1 MKLNVLPISWLA
13 RVFRHDFL
21 FSVLPQVLVT
31 RTTWSNSNR
40 NVTHF
45 ISGKCNSVTFQ
56 RSFFNG
62 TTRIWN
68 TLADNFQ
75 LSFNFQISQFKS
87 IMYKYYVDA
96 LEHNYD
102 PEYPRSWNWPSVGQ
116 VTCLS
121 VFVVVLNYHMWLH
134 CFLHILFSS
143 GTTVIDLP
151 LSWNPF
157 LIKHLLFFVFF
168 GKREVRHWTIKLKL
182 ISFFVH
188 SNYCGLP

>member
-1 MKLNVLPISWLA
+1 MKLNLLPISWLA

-21 FSVLPQVLVT
+21 TSVLPQVLVT

-96 LEHNYD
+96 LEHNYV
-102 PEYPRSWNWPSVGQ
+102 PEYPRSWNWPSVGH
-116 VTCLS
+116 VTD
-121 VFVVVLNYHMWLH
+121 VVCGEEMNAWQTNPKGRLRGGY
-134 CFLHILFSS
+134 
-143 GTTVIDLP
+143 GTTVIGLP
-151 LSWNPF
+151 LS
-157 LIKHLLFFVFF
+157 
-168 GKREVRHWTIKLKL
+168 
-182 ISFFVH
+182 
-188 SNYCGLP
+188 